1 MFTKQ
6 IIQILKKTYPNAH
19 CSLDFK
25 TPLELLAAT
34 ILSAQCTDERV
45 NMVTRELF
53 QKFPSVSAYAKADIK
68 DIELAVFST
77 GFYKNKAKA
86 IQQSARI
93 VLEKF
98 NGAVPHTMDEL
109 LQLPGVARKTAN
121 VVLGNAFGIVQGV
134 VVDTHVSRIAGRLGW
149 TREKNPVK
157 IEQDIM
163 ARIPKKN
170 WLAISHLLI
179 AHGRKTCTA
188 RKPFCATC
196 PLNKFCPAA
205 FNI

>member
-19 CSLDFK
+19 CSLNFK

-45 NMVTRELF
+45 NKVTRELF

-109 LQLPGVARKTAN
+109 LQLSGVARKTAN

-149 TREKNPVK
+149 
-157 IEQDIM
+157 
-163 ARIPKKN
+163 
-170 WLAISHLLI
+170 
-179 AHGRKTCTA
+179 
-188 RKPFCATC
+188 
-196 PLNKFCPAA
+196 
-205 FNI
+205 